1 MAALMRLLVFAFA
14 TAALLGVSTGAQG
27 SAADPAPAAL
37 CTSLQAFSDTL
48 TELQGFEELGAALT
62 GTQLSP
68 TAQKALDLPRLF
80 NSSSAFQTALA
91 GCTNLG
97 ALEAAIN
104 SATNMDLDGDGRF
117 SLEFENV
124 SVTNEE
130 NPGFIDIRFTIKVQR
145 QFDLPVDVSAG
156 GIDIQGGG
164 IQATAKLTTEELHF
178 QYDTSAA
185 TPAGEAFY
193 LIGEPKV
200 TAEVNATGTT
210 GSVFHAQLGVLE
222 ADVNG
227 SATLNSKIEIA
238 LDDPDDV
245 TFAGQKHI
253 TLDEF
258 VTGGSTSIGD
268 LVHVSHLDGTGDDL
282 NIRLGLDAEIAG
294 SDLVSGQD
302 CDPTVAG
309 EQDAFVAITDAN
321 LSAAPVPAVAH
332 DFCLLSK
339 FQNMNAED
347 VLGGLI
353 QFLGGLAASQNAGD
367 VKLPFLNTKL
377 TEVFSATKKL
387 SDFIKEQSEANVIC
401 GPNDAIPPTGDRKA
415 LGSLY
420 CQAVTTRDVTG
431 SSVLWT
437 VTGGGAIDA
446 GDEANAATVG
456 TAPTEN
462 VHFTGITADSKIQVQ
477 FEFTDDPAAAD
488 PHKATPRF
496 TSIQELAEKL
506 DELELLSA
514 AGLAYDPATTAL
526 TYDLSFTDED
536 PAPLTKSLPF
546 DFGDQL
552 KKHTNLFGLSPDNG
566 ATATLTPSDVAVN
579 LKFGAL
585 LVDDVDTIEPDD
597 NSDPDFAPNLADRF
611 FLAVGSGD
619 EVRLGNVDIT
629 ATVKLKGRVGFL
641 EVGVEGKADANPDDS
656 SAAFKISKESGNSA
670 PMLAV
675 NVDGP
680 GVQVGDAGGTDDLSN
695 ALLVRQLLDDPLAY
709 VHPVCNVAM
718 SAGLGAEATVG
729 EGATERTLAS
739 GSVGISWPKV
749 FQATSCTPRTSG
761 TDSLNITTD
770 TEFASLKDFELIPD
784 VTGVHGGGN
793 DAPTLTDTDRPPAG
807 SSKPAFPASVLNA
820 TVTNQTDGS
829 HCIVLTKTDNTL
841 TCTLSG
847 GRTRADGKASNKW
860 HTGDE
865 YVVEGNPLV
874 LLSLILD
881 NLQTFAEQLE
891 EAGLADLDQEL
902 PLVNTSPRE
911 LIQQIDNLKRTIDEL
926 RGAPSATI
934 TCGREDANPPNPAP
948 ASDSDPSNEAAPVPD
963 NTQIFCQAATIKP
976 VTSAVWRITKGGTGG
991 DNVIG
996 LSGTHTGDAASLLSD
1011 ENAHFLA
1018 VASLLDGL
1026 TLRNVTQDDECEI
1039 DATLITEDD
1048 QLPCLAGI
1056 SWAPGDEYQVGEL
1069 GTAQLAPSA
1078 RASFTVND
1086 GDPAEDDSDLTT
1098 LDEFQIQLTYTDAD
1112 GEHTADFPTLAPPQT
1127 LQDLE
1132 KLLESKLGLGAE
1144 ALKIELKDLGPIVAK
1159 GTADNT
1165 APDQV
1170 LTDADA
1176 QDEAGAASDFNA
1188 SNVEPGFTLRRLSD
1202 DSTCTIDQVTAT
1214 TLRCQTSD
1222 AITWASGDTYQVMG
1236 DGTKDLILRL
1246 GYGFCTDDNAN
1257 ATTNENSVVGA
1268 CAPSDKLVPKP
1279 KAPFK
1284 LELPDSVVSSDLFGL
1299 ETDGSFEL
1307 EFAARAQLDVALS
1320 LNLVPQT
1327 KVLNTTRIELK
1338 GGVSSPALNLM
1349 ANVGPLK
1356 LIIGGGPDGVVVTDG
1371 SHSEANT
1378 DPLATV
1384 LTDSGNDFLAANVPV
1399 GAKLINT
1406 TTSQQCVVS
1415 AVAQHTLTC
1424 GTGIEWHE
1432 NDVYEVRTVS
1442 SAKMGA
1448 SFDLRHP
1455 AITDSNGN
1463 NVPFASTGALF
1474 SNIVG
1479 GYLSGLD
1486 PNFDGTFVDCNGAD
1500 VDFDGGAAVPEP
1512 VEGDACARL
1521 PLALE
1526 VSGSEPEYLGDL
1538 AFRISDITSPSPQ
1551 FYVPPDLLARIAD
1564 AVLDWDVLLRALAEQ
1579 LREIEGTLNGAAQDI
1594 EFPLIGGALDGGAA
1608 VAHKLSEFV
1617 DQLANLAQQI
1627 ESAADQ
1633 DSDSDVDPADLAAIV
1648 RAQIDTKA
1656 GDLLRDINGDGTKD
1670 ADDVV
1675 VTFLCGSS
1683 ICGDGAPL
1691 FNIDDVRITFEIGQ
1705 GTETCGD
1712 GGTCVEGVDI
1722 PFDIGLKGLPLRAAG
1737 ALHTEAGW
1745 KLKIDFGLSRDKG
1758 PYLVSHG
1765 PAGFEETSGGHSG
1778 GDDADFLTDADR
1790 DFTGADEVEIGS
1802 LLINTTDD
1810 ADGNDGCY
1818 VTQVTANTLS
1828 CDDPATSA
1836 VERLDWD
1843 DGDLYKVIARHGPDS
1858 STAGTGDPELKVGAS
1873 IELADAPDACEGD
1886 PFNAG
1891 DPSSGGDPGPLD
1903 PPNFDDNRCLVAE
1916 LGFLQVNAR
1925 DGDDSGSTDT
1935 DHSPSKAEIHA
1946 SADFKSSEAKVGI
1959 GDLGTVD
1966 LDFDIRASANVDL
1979 RIRTGFRGQSAGFP
1993 SVLGAFHFRFDTGS
2007 SVDTSTDETTDTG
2020 WIEELKFDN
2029 LYLDAGSFLSQ
2040 YLQPIAKE
2048 IKRLTGPLQP
2058 VIQTLRSPI
2067 PVVSDI
2073 AEAVGLDPITFIELM
2088 EAATGADLSLVES
2101 VMAFIDFARRIGTT
2115 SQSLLIPLGGGLLGG
2130 AFDVN
2135 PTKAIGPAQTPD
2147 QAGSLIANPVGGT
2160 GLLSNITGS
2169 SDDPPGDRPGTFG
2182 VPGLTF
2188 PFMENAGQIF
2198 GVLMGKDATLI
2209 RYDAGPLEACAGFGM
2224 SLPPFFIGPVPVTV
2238 GFGGSACVS
2247 GRFVIGYDTSGL
2259 RKVLSGA
2266 SGLYLFDGIFLDDL
2280 DDSGQDVPEI
2290 TFTGEVFVSAGVSIY
2305 IFTAGLEGGIR
2316 LSTMLDLDDR
2326 PNPDGKLH
2334 IEEIFNKLHNPI
2346 CLFIV
2351 SGKIEAFL
2359 RAFLKI
2365 DLFLYT
2371 KTFRFE
2377 LVKITLLDFS
2387 LGCDPP
2393 NPNLADVVGGNLVLN
2408 MGDRADLRGIQTDVV
2423 DESFIVRQL
2432 DTSGGNTTFS
2442 IDAFGIHEEETIP
2455 NSGKII
2461 ANGSDGDD
2469 SITLLPGASSA
2480 PTENGVPTAS
2490 IPFTFPA
2497 EISGGDGADE
2507 IGTGGGNDK
2516 VWGDNKN
2523 GTGTGPDQITT
2534 GAGVDEAHGGGDA
2547 DGIDLGLGN
2556 DSGGDAGAFGEAGDD
2571 TINGAAGADFL
2582 SGGAGDDSLEGGP
2595 GLDPASTEGIAHPE
2609 LTDGADELRG
2619 GPGNDGL
2626 NGSFGNDV
2634 MYGDEVLGTAGSPP
2648 TCGTD
2653 GSLLATTGN
2662 GMDSLT
2668 GGQGAD
2674 KMWGGNNQDRL
2685 EGNEGD
2691 DFLCGGGGND
2701 SGDGGIFG
2709 QAGNDEAHGGAGHDF
2724 VDGSD
2729 GHDNLFGDA
2738 GNDTVIGGAGAD
2750 DARGGNGKDIVRG
2763 NTGNDVLLGDAG
2775 GIGGHSEANHDGNPA
2790 SISVTPGDAPAFGT
2804 AVNCNALGILDG
2816 NADCIYGGDGADLMF
2831 GEGGNDQMFGDD
2843 ASSAAAGGD
2852 YMEGNAGADRMR
2864 GGFLVDLMHGNG
2876 GMDEMYGDSGMDV
2889 MLGGADSDT
2898 MYGGIDADYMQG
2910 NENGDDMFGDDG
2922 TDRMVGGSTTDTIHG
2937 KPAAVD
2943 GSTADGADEMH
2954 GGSANDVMTGDN
2966 ATIGALTPTPVGA
2979 ETLHNE
2985 SSIGGADTM
2994 YGDVG
2999 DDRLFG
3005 EFADDT
3011 MYGGQLND
3019 YMEGNGGSDSMYGE
3033 DNEDNMI
3040 GGGDSAGIADAG
3052 ETIMSGGAGIDYIAG
3067 DNAQITTNSPRNVV
3081 LLDLNSTNGD
3091 LAGNDILN
3099 GDGAEDVMYGQGEH
3113 DTMDGG
3119 AADDYMEGNT
3129 GTDSMQGGAGADD
3142 MLGGSGHDNGEADGF
3157 RELDFVDDESVAG
3170 LGDQMWGGNNPAAS
3184 GDGVDFMAGDN
3195 ANITRPSPGVRLIEL
3210 YNVDFADITP
3220 DPDPILSG
3228 NDTMHGNAA
3237 NDVMYGQGDNDTMFG
3252 DEDADYMEGNTGRD
3266 IMEGNADDDDMVGGS
3281 GRDNGGEAGAVRR
3294 LENAVDDNVSGIAV
3308 GDETD
3313 GDQMFGNAALDGNA
3327 AADADDYMAGDN
3339 AFITRNSPRSIELY
3353 DVPFADGPAINGL
3366 VSGDDFMHGNGEG
3379 DVMYGQGDLD
3389 QMFGDAGDDYMEG
3402 NSHDDY
3408 MEGNGDEDDMLGGSG
3423 HDNAD
3428 DDVEPD
3434 DFRELRNVLDG
3445 RDTMFG
3451 NDGVDYMGG
3460 DNANILRAGGTKN
3473 FDGPSAGRSV
3483 ELYDVQLADGAAVAP
3498 GVSAGDT
3505 MEGNAGNDVIFG
3517 QGNGS
3522 QPASQAD
3529 PDDDIDNDRDGR
3541 EDGDASDAA
3550 DRGYD
3555 CNDGAADTTVFLAD
3569 PDNDGNGD
3577 VDAADPQ
3584 CQAATDEDADWQ
3596 GDLIHGND
3604 GHDYIE
3610 GNHGSDWMFGDGGED
3625 DMAGGGSADDG
3636 KVYDAVTGD
3645 PIADRTAGGL
3655 LDGHDVMWGNEED
3668 DSIVGDNGAHTRPT
3682 DNAGVWKKDS
3692 GGNGFDQFERT
3703 MTMSQTP
3710 EAGAAH
3716 GNDYLRGNEGHDDM
3730 FGQLGDDYMQGDAG
3744 EDAMLG
3750 DLGQVENEVVG
3761 GSGPGTFIDI
3771 NPPFIEEYVD
3781 VPGTLKRVV
3790 TLYAHNTDV
3799 AGAGGGADTMLGNE
3813 GNDKMHG
3820 GPGPDLMQGNGDTP
3834 NPANASTPPGDFL
3847 FGGDGDDALWGGR
3860 GHDHL
3865 FGGWGNDFHDVAP
3878 RPYMDTNGDTVSDV
3892 PQDLPVWFELAG
3904 AEHNQGLDFTWGGRD
3919 KDAHQASFGRPGP
3932 RPGDRLIDAVGNTNI
3947 FYTCPGAYGEGVI
3960 NRDELMP
3967 DMRLFLQELA
3977 AGDGAVE
3984 TLDPNSSGG
3993 RELSILFPGDESGNP
4008 PYPGS
4013 PGHFTCPPSDPGVT
4027 AGAVTLSSQQITAGD
4042 QVTINAAVGN
4052 DAPAATGAVVVR
4064 FAANGVEIGRQTV
4077 EGIEEGG
4084 TETASQVWNTR
4095 NLHGP
4100 QTIEVTLDP
4109 DNSITGEN
4117 EDNNA
4122 ASLDA
4127 NVQGTDAAIAPADV
4141 SLSRAKI
4148 VAGDKVD
4155 VSATV
4160 RNPSSAPAYDVVVK
4174 FTDNGAEIGSRTIGE
4189 IAPGGSATATVRW
4202 RTNKLSGA
4210 HTVAATADPANAI
4223 AETDESNNA
4232 AGVVANVIANKV
4244 KNGVFEPSVV
4254 TPTAPDAWTAG
4265 GTATTYVQ
4273 VVDDECDWLP
4283 GAGSSSYWM
4292 SEVINGMT
4300 PGAPYEVGV
4309 RVRGGLA
4316 TLAIKQYTE
4325 AGRGLKTVSFVLQ
4338 PPAGE
4343 WFEFENTVT
4352 LDSRATQVQLL
4363 FYGGLNG
4370 IPSDFCNAQLSQA
4383 ATATATR

>member
-1 MAALMRLLVFAFA
+1 MRLLVLAFA
-14 TAALLGVSTGAQG
+14 TAALLGVSSGAQG

-37 CTSLQAFSDTL
+37 CTSLQDFSDTL
-48 TELQGFEELGAALT
+48 TELQGFEELGVALT

-91 GCTNLG
+91 TCSTLG
-97 ALEAAIN
+97 GLETAIEDA
-104 SATNMDLDGDGRF
+104 SDLDLDGDGSF
-117 SLEFENV
+117 SLEFQNV

-130 NPGFIDIRFTIKVQR
+130 SPGFIDIRFTIDAQR
-145 QFDLPVDVSAG
+145 QYDLPIDVSAG

-164 IQATAKLTTEELHF
+164 IQATATLTTDELHF
-178 QYDTSAA
+178 QYDTNAA

-193 LIGEPKV
+193 LIGEPKA
-200 TAEVNATGTT
+200 TAQVNAAGTT
-210 GSVFHAQLGVLE
+210 GAFHAQLGVLE

-245 TFAGQKHI
+245 LVGGQKHI

-258 VTGGSTSIGD
+258 VTGGTTSIGD
-268 LVHVSHLDGTGDDL
+268 LVHVNHLDGTGDDL
-282 NIRLGLDAEIAG
+282 NVRLGLNAEIAG
-294 SDLVSGQD
+294 SDLVSGAD
-302 CDPTVAG
+302 CDATAPG
-309 EQDAFVAITDAN
+309 DQDAFVAITDAN
-321 LSAAPVPAVAH
+321 LAASPAPAVAH

-367 VKLPFLNTKL
+367 VKLPFLNTRL

-401 GPNDAIPPTGDRKA
+401 GPNDTIPPTGDRKA

-420 CQAVTTRDVTG
+420 CQAATTREVTG

-437 VTGGGAIDA
+437 VIGGGAIDS
-446 GDEANAATVG
+446 GDETNAATVG

-514 AGLAYDPATTAL
+514 AGLAYDPATAAL
-526 TYDLSFTDED
+526 TYDLSFTHT

-552 KKHTNLFGLSPDNG
+552 KEKTNLFGLSPDNG

-585 LVDDVDTIEPDD
+585 LVDDVETIEPDD

-619 EVRLGNVDIT
+619 EVSLGNLDVN

-641 EVGVEGKADANPDDS
+641 EVGVEGKATANPDD
-656 SAAFKISKESGNSA
+656 ATKAFKISKETGNPA
-670 PMLAV
+670 PVLAV

-729 EGATERTLAS
+729 EGATEKTLAS
-739 GSVGISWPKV
+739 GSVSISWPKV
-749 FQATSCTPRTSG
+749 FQASSCTPRTSG
-761 TDSLNITTD
+761 TDSLDIATD

-784 VTGVHGGGN
+784 VTGVHGGGD
-793 DAPTLTDTDRPPAG
+793 DAPTLTDTDRPPSIGA
-807 SSKPAFPASVLNA
+807 SKPAFPASVLNA
-820 TVTNQTDGS
+820 TLTNQADGS

-847 GRTRADGKASNKW
+847 GRTRADGKDSNEW

-934 TCGREDANPPNPAP
+934 TCGRQDADPPNPAP

-963 NTQIFCQAATIKP
+963 GTDIFCQAATIKP

-996 LSGTHTGDAASLLSD
+996 LSGTHSSDAGDLLTD

-1018 VASLLDGL
+1018 VASMLDGL
-1026 TLRNVTQDDECEI
+1026 TLRNVTAGTDCVLE
-1039 DATLITEDD
+1039 ATLITEDD
-1048 QLPCLAGI
+1048 RLPCPVADPI
-1056 SWAPGDEYQVGEL
+1056 TWAPGDEYEVGEL
-1069 GTAQLAPSA
+1069 GTAQLAPDA

-1086 GDPAEDDSDLTT
+1086 GDPAGDDSDLTT

-1144 ALKIELKDLGPIVAK
+1144 ALKIELKDLGPVVAK
-1159 GTADNT
+1159 GTADN
-1165 APDQV
+1165 ADPDQV

-1176 QDEAGAASDFNA
+1176 QDETGTASNFNN
-1188 SNVEPGFTLRRLSD
+1188 SNVEPGFTLRRLGD
-1202 DSTCTIDQVTAT
+1202 DSTCTIDQVTET

-1222 AITWASGDTYQVMG
+1222 AITWTSGDTYQVLG

-1257 ATTNENSVVGA
+1257 ATTNENSVVGSCVA
-1268 CAPSDKLVPKP
+1268 SDKLIPKP

-1356 LIIGGGPDGVVVTDG
+1356 LIIGGGPDGVIVTTG

-1384 LTDSGNDFLAANVPV
+1384 LTDSANDFLVANVPV

-1432 NDVYEVRTVS
+1432 NDEYEVRTVS

-1448 SFDLRHP
+1448 SFDLKHP

-1463 NVPFASTGALF
+1463 NVPFANTGAVF
-1474 SNIVG
+1474 TNIVS

-1486 PNFDGTFVDCNGAD
+1486 PNFDGIPVNCQGAQ
-1500 VDFDGGAAVPEP
+1500 VDFEDTPDGGLEDVA
-1512 VEGDACARL
+1512 GDACARL

-1526 VSGSEPEYLGDL
+1526 VSGSDPEYLGDL
-1538 AFRISDITSPSPQ
+1538 AFKLADLTSPSPE
-1551 FYVPPDLLARIAD
+1551 FYVPPDLLDRIAN

-1627 ESAADQ
+1627 EDATDADGDT
-1633 DSDSDVDPADLAAIV
+1633 DSGDPFDLAKVI
-1648 RAQIDTKA
+1648 RDQIDAKA
-1656 GDLLRDINGDGTKD
+1656 GDLLRDLNGDGSKD

-1675 VTFLCGSS
+1675 VTFLCGSTV
-1683 ICGDGAPL
+1683 CADEADL

-1712 GGTCVEGVDI
+1712 GGTCEAGVDI

-1765 PAGFEETSGGHSG
+1765 PAGFEETGGHDG
-1778 GDDADFLTDADR
+1778 AADAPILTDNDR
-1790 DFTGADEVEIGS
+1790 DFTGADKVEIGS
-1802 LLINTTDD
+1802 QLINVTDD
-1810 ADGNDGCY
+1810 ADERCY
-1818 VTQVTANTLS
+1818 ITAVTQHTLS
-1828 CDDPATSA
+1828 CDNPNTTGATE
-1836 VERLDWD
+1836 VEGFDWD
-1843 DGDLYKVIARHGPDS
+1843 VDDDYKVIARHGPDS
-1858 STAGTGDPELKVGAS
+1858 TTAGTGDPELKVGAS
-1873 IELADAPDACEGD
+1873 IALADAPADVCAGD

-1903 PPNFDDNRCLVAE
+1903 SPNFDDNRCLTAE
-1916 LGFLQVNAR
+1916 VGFLQVTAR
-1925 DGDDSGSTDT
+1925 DGDDSGSSDT

-1946 SADFKSSEAKVGI
+1946 SADFKSTEAKVGI

-1966 LDFDIRASANVDL
+1966 LDFDIGASANVDL
-1979 RIRTGFRGQSAGFP
+1979 RLRTGFRGQDAGFP
-1993 SVLGAFHFRFDTGS
+1993 SVVGAFHFRFDTGS
-2007 SVDTSTDETTDTG
+2007 PVDTSTDETTDAG
-2020 WIEELKFDN
+2020 WIEELRFDN

-2073 AEAVGLDPITFIELM
+2073 AEAVGLDPITFIDLM

-2101 VMAFIDFARRIGTT
+2101 VMAFIDFARRIGGTN
-2115 SQSLLIPLGGGLLGG
+2115 QSLLIPLGGGGLAG

-2147 QAGSLIANPVGGT
+2147 QADSLIANPVGGT
-2160 GLLSNITGS
+2160 GLLSAIDG
-2169 SDDPPGDRPGTFG
+2169 DDHPVPGDRPGTFG

-2188 PFMENAGQIF
+2188 PFMEDAGQIF
-2198 GVLMGKDATLI
+2198 GVLMGKDATLV
-2209 RYDAGPLEACAGFGM
+2209 RYDAGPLEACAGFGI

-2247 GRFVIGYDTSGL
+2247 GRFVVGYDTSGL

-2266 SGLYLFDGIFLDDL
+2266 SGLYLFDGIFFDDL
-2280 DDSGQDVPEI
+2280 DENGQDVPEI
-2290 TFTGEVFVSAGVSIY
+2290 VFTGEVFVSAGVSIY

-2316 LSTMLDLDDR
+2316 LSTMLDLDDS
-2326 PNPDGKLH
+2326 PNADGKLH

-2393 NPNLADVVGGNLVLN
+2393 NPNLADVVDGNLVLN

-2423 DESFIVRQL
+2423 DETFIVRQL

-2461 ANGSDGDD
+2461 ANGTDGDD
-2469 SITLLPGASSA
+2469 SVTLLPGASSA

-2490 IPFTFPA
+2490 IPFSFPA
-2497 EISGGDGADE
+2497 VISGGDGADE

-2516 VWGDNKN
+2516 VWGDNED
-2523 GTGTGPDQITT
+2523 GSGSGDDRITT
-2534 GAGVDEAHGGGDA
+2534 GAGVDEARGGPGA
-2547 DGIDLGLGN
+2547 DSIDVGLGN
-2556 DSGGDAGAFGEAGDD
+2556 DSGTGKGAFGEAGDD
-2571 TINGAAGADFL
+2571 KLNGGAGADFL
-2582 SGGAGDDSLEGGP
+2582 AGGPDSDSLEGGP
-2595 GLDPASTEGIAHPE
+2595 GLDPASTDGIAHPE
-2609 LTDGADELRG
+2609 LTDGGDELRG
-2619 GPGNDGL
+2619 GPGDDGL
-2626 NGSFGNDV
+2626 TGAFGADV
-2634 MYGDEVLGTAGSPP
+2634 MYGDEVLGNAGTPS
-2648 TCGTD
+2648 CGSD
-2653 GSLLATTGN
+2653 GSTDTSIGN
-2662 GMDSLT
+2662 GRDSLI
-2668 GGQGAD
+2668 GGLGND

-2685 EGNEGD
+2685 EGEEGD

-2701 SGDGGIFG
+2701 SGDGGVLG
-2709 QAGNDEAHGGAGHDF
+2709 QAGNDEGHGGGGHDF

-2738 GNDTVIGGAGAD
+2738 GNDTVIGGAGHD
-2750 DARGGNGKDIVRG
+2750 DARGGNGKDVVRG

-2775 GIGGHSEANHDGNPA
+2775 GIESHSEANHDGNPA
-2790 SISVTPGDAPAFGT
+2790 SITVTPGNAAAFGT
-2804 AVNCNALGILDG
+2804 AVNCNAPGIFDG
-2816 NADCIYGGDGADLMF
+2816 NADCIFGGDGADLVF
-2831 GEGGNDQMFGDD
+2831 GEGGNDQIFGDD
-2843 ASSAAAGGD
+2843 SSSASAGSD
-2852 YMEGNAGADRMR
+2852 YMEGNAGADTMR
-2864 GGFLVDLMHGNG
+2864 GGFLADLMHGNDG
-2876 GMDEMYGDSGMDV
+2876 GDSMYGDSGMDR
-2889 MLGGADSDT
+2889 MLGGANNDT
-2898 MYGGIDADYMQG
+2898 MYGGIDADYMEG
-2910 NENGDDMFGDDG
+2910 NENDSAPGDTMFGDDG
-2922 TDRMVGGSTTDTIHG
+2922 TDRMVGGSTGDTVHG
-2937 KPAAVD
+2937 KSSNGDTED
-2943 GSTADGADEMH
+2943 GGDEMH

-2966 ATIGALTPTPVGA
+2966 ATIGDISGTPVGA
-2979 ETLHNE
+2979 ESFHNE
-2985 SSIGGADTM
+2985 ETIGGADTM
-2994 YGDVG
+2994 FGDVG
-2999 DDRLFG
+2999 DDRMFG
-3005 EFADDT
+3005 EFAGDT
-3011 MYGGQLND
+3011 MRGGQMDD

-3033 DNEDNMI
+3033 ENQDDMI
-3040 GGGDSAGIADAG
+3040 GGGDAAGVDDAG
-3052 ETIMSGGAGIDYIAG
+3052 ETLMSGGADIDYMTG
-3067 DNAQITTNSPRNVV
+3067 DNAQITRNSPRNVV
-3081 LLDLNSTNGD
+3081 LLDLNSTEGD
-3091 LAGNDILN
+3091 FAGDDVMQ
-3099 GDGAEDVMYGQGEH
+3099 GDAAEDVMYGQGEH

-3129 GTDSMQGGAGADD
+3129 GKDSMQGGPGADD

-3170 LGDQMWGGNNPAAS
+3170 LGDQMWGGNNPAAG

-3195 ANITRPSPGVRLIEL
+3195 ANITRPSVGVRLIAL

-3237 NDVMYGQGDNDTMFG
+3237 NDLMYGQGDNDTMFG

-3281 GRDNGGEAGAVRR
+3281 GRDNGGEAGALRR
-3294 LENAVDDNVSGIAV
+3294 LENAVDENVPGIALA
-3308 GDETD
+3308 GETD
-3313 GDQMFGNAALDGNA
+3313 GDQMFGNATLDGNA

-3353 DVPFADGPAINGL
+3353 DVPFADGPAIDGA
-3366 VSGDDFMHGNGEG
+3366 VSGDDFMHGNGDA

-3460 DNANILRAGGTKN
+3460 DNANILRAGGIKN

-3483 ELYDVQLADGAAVAP
+3483 ELYDVQLADGPAIPA

-3541 EDGDASDAA
+3541 EDGDPSDGA

-3555 CNDGAADTTVFLAD
+3555 CNDGAADTTVFLAN

-3596 GDLIHGND
+3596 GDFIHGNE

-3636 KVYDAVTGD
+3636 KVYDSDGD
-3645 PIADRTAGGL
+3645 PIADRTAAGL

-3668 DSIVGDNGAHTRPT
+3668 DSVVGDNGAHTRPT
-3682 DNAGVWKKDS
+3682 TEAGAWKKDS

-3703 MTMSQTP
+3703 MTMSQSP
-3710 EAGAAH
+3710 EPGAAH
-3716 GNDYLRGNEGHDDM
+3716 GNDYLRGNEGNDDM
-3730 FGQLGDDYMQGDAG
+3730 FGQLGDDYMQGDAA
-3744 EDAMLG
+3744 EDVMLG
-3750 DLGQVENEVVG
+3750 DLGQVENEVIG
-3761 GSGPGTFIDI
+3761 GTGAGTFIDI
-3771 NPPFIEEYVD
+3771 NPPFIEEFID

-3790 TLYAHNTDV
+3790 TLYAHNTDL

-3865 FGGWGNDFHDVAP
+3865 FGGWGDDFHDVAP
-3878 RPYMDTNGDTVSDV
+3878 RPYMDLNGDTVSDV

-3977 AGDGAVE
+3977 AGDGAVD
-3984 TLDPNSSGG
+3984 TLDPASSGG

-4013 PGHFTCPPSDPGVT
+4013 PGHFTCPPSDPGF
-4027 AGAVTLSSQQITAGD
+4027 AAAAVTLSSEQITAGD
-4042 QVTINAAVGN
+4042 QVTITAAVGN

-4064 FAANGVEIGRQTV
+4064 FAVNGVEIGRQTV

-4084 TETASQVWNTR
+4084 TDTASQVWNTR

-4100 QTIEVTLDP
+4100 QRIDVTIDP
-4109 DNSITGEN
+4109 DNAITGEN
-4117 EDNNA
+4117 EENNA

-4127 NVQGTDAAIAPADV
+4127 SVTGTDAAIAPADV
-4141 SLSRAKI
+4141 ALSRTKI

-4174 FTDNGAEIGSRTIGE
+4174 FTDNGAEIGSRTIAQ
-4189 IAPGGSATATVRW
+4189 IAAGGSATATVRW
-4202 RTNKLSGA
+4202 RTNKLSGE

-4223 AETDESNNA
+4223 AEVDESNNA

-4244 KNGVFEPSVV
+4244 KNGVFEPSTV
-4254 TPTAPDAWTAG
+4254 TPTAPDAWTESG
-4265 GTATTYVQ
+4265 ATTYT
-4273 VVDDECDWLP
+4273 ELEGDWFV
-4283 GAGSSSYWM
+4283 GAGSSSFWM
-4292 SEVINGMT
+4292 TDEMIDVT
-4300 PGAPYEVGV
+4300 PGATYELGTDATGGVGV
-4309 RVRGGLA
+4309 IAV
-4316 TLAIKQYTE
+4316 KQYTL
-4325 AGRGLKTVSFVLQ
+4325 AGKGLKTLSFVLQ
-4338 PPAGE
+4338 PPADDKLV
-4343 WFEFENTVT
+4343 FEQTFVA
-4352 LDSRATQVQLL
+4352 DGRAERVRVLL
-4363 FYGGLNG
+4363 YGGLNG
-4370 IPSDFCNAQLSQA
+4370 IPTDFTNTQLSDA
-4383 ATATATR
+4383 VP